1 MGSGAVSGPQLQAG
15 LCSPGNYQHINIEM
29 RSDIDS
35 ESAMWGSWWKGFSR
49 QRKQLRQT
57 GNCLLARF
65 GNSKEVD
72 VTGTEG
78 EGAK

>member
-1 MGSGAVSGPQLQAG
+1 MRWAPGPCLGPSSRQG
-15 LCSPGNYQHINIEM
+15 CVTEM
-29 RSDIDS
+29 RSDIGS

-65 GNSKEVD
+65 GNGKEVG
-72 VTGTEG
+72 VAGTEG

>member
-15 LCSPGNYQHINIEM
+15 LCVTEM
-29 RSDIDS
+29 RSDIGS

-65 GNSKEVD
+65 GNGKEVG
-72 VTGTEG
+72 VAGTEG